1 MMPRLLPRAFLWS
14 IESLG
19 AVPLRGSPGLPVL
32 LVPLMEAHG
41 WAPEVSAPLT
51 EARGWAPEVS
61 APPTEAHGWVPEVS
75 APPTEAHG
83 WVPEV
88 SAPLTEARGWAPEVS
103 VPPTEAHGWAPEV
116 SYSLEMQSSPPAF
129 WNLHRVNMEK
139 ALKHSSIT
147 GIKGK
152 H

>member
-32 LVPLMEAHG
+32 LVP
-41 WAPEVSAPLT
+41 PT
-51 EARGWAPEVS
+51 EARGCAPEVS
-61 APPTEAHGWVPEVS
+61 APPTEA
-75 APPTEAHG
+75 
-83 WVPEV
+83 
-88 SAPLTEARGWAPEVS
+88 R
-103 VPPTEAHGWAPEV
+103 GWAPEV

-129 WNLHRVNMEK
+129 WNLHRINMEK

>member
-1 MMPRLLPRAFLWS
+1 MPRLLPRAFLWS

-41 WAPEVSAPLT
+41 WAPEVSALPTEARGWAPEVSAPLT

-61 APPTEAHGWVPEVS
+61 APPTEARGWV
-75 APPTEAHG
+75 
-83 WVPEV
+83 
-88 SAPLTEARGWAPEVS
+88 PEVS